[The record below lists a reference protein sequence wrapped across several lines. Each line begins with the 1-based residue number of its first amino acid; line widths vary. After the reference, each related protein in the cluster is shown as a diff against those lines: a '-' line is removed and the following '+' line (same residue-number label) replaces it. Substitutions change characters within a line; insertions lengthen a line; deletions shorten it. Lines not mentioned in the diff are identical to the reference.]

1 MKEVQPIR
9 SKKQLANM
17 KALLKNKGDKYYIM
31 FLVGIN
37 SGLRVS
43 DCLNLKVADV
53 IGREHIVITEKKTGK
68 TKRFVLH
75 PEIRKEIQ
83 DFVDKYK
90 LSENTYLIKS
100 RQGGNKPISRV
111 RAYCVLNECATS
123 LGLDSI
129 GTHTMRKTFG
139 YWYYQKTKNI
149 EYLQYI
155 FNHSSPSITLRY
167 IGITQDRIDASLADF
182 RL

>member
-1 MKEVQPIR
+1 MREVQPIR

-31 FLVGIN
+31 FLIGIN

-43 DCLNLKVADV
+43 DCLNLKVSDV
-53 IGREHIVITEKKTGK
+53 LGREHIVITEKKTGK
-68 TKRFVLH
+68 TKRFLLH
-75 PEIRKEIQ
+75 PSVRKEVQ
-83 DFVDKYK
+83 DFVDKYH
-90 LSENTYLIKS
+90 LSKDTYLIKS
-100 RQGGNKPISRV
+100 RKGDNKPITRV
-111 RAYCVLNECATS
+111 QAYCVLNECAAA
-123 LGLDSI
+123 LGLESV

-155 FNHSSPSITLRY
+155 FNHSAPGITLRY
-167 IGITQDRIDASLADF
+167 IGITQEKIDETLADF
-182 RL
+182 YL

>member
-1 MKEVQPIR
+1 MNEVQPIR
-9 SKKQLANM
+9 SKKQITNM

-31 FLVGIN
+31 FLIGIN

-43 DCLNLKVADV
+43 DCLNLKVSDV
-53 IGREHIVITEKKTGK
+53 SGKEHITITEKKTGK
-68 TKRFVLH
+68 VKRFVLH
-75 PEIRKEIQ
+75 PSVRKEVQ
-83 DFVDKYK
+83 DFIDKWN
-90 LSENTYLIKS
+90 LSEDTYLIKS

-111 RAYCVLNECATS
+111 RAYGVLNECASS
-123 LGLDSI
+123 LGLESI

-139 YWYYQKTKNI
+139 YWYYQKTRNI

-182 RL
+182 CL

>member
-9 SKKQLANM
+9 SKKQIANM
-17 KALLKNKGDKYYIM
+17 KALLKDKGDKYYIM
-31 FLVGIN
+31 FLIGIN

-43 DCLNLKVADV
+43 DCLNLRVSDV
-53 IGREHIVITEKKTGK
+53 LGKEHVTITEKKTGK
-68 TKRFVLH
+68 AKRFVLH
-75 PEIRKEIQ
+75 QSVRKEIQ
-83 DFVDKYK
+83 NFVDKYH
-90 LSENTYLIKS
+90 LPEDTFLIKS
-100 RQGGNKPISRV
+100 RQGGNKPITRV
-111 RAYCVLNECATS
+111 RAYCVLNECASS

-155 FNHSSPSITLRY
+155 FNHSSPNITLRY
-167 IGITQDRIDASLADF
+167 IGITQERIDESLADF
-182 RL
+182 CL